1 MRLCGFDAGLN
12 QPLFLI
18 AGPCVIE
25 SPEMALNTASKLKE
39 ICNELGI
46 NFIYKS
52 SYDKANRSS
61 GKSFR
66 GFGLDA
72 GLKILSEVKAQLG
85 VPVLTDVHS
94 IEEIAPVAAVVD
106 VLQTPAFLCRQTDF
120 IHAVAKCGRPVNIKK
135 GQFLSPWDMQNV
147 VEKAREASGVDNIMV
162 CERGASFGY
171 NNLVSDMRS
180 LAVMR
185 NTGCPVVFD
194 ATHSVQLPGG
204 QGTASGG
211 QREFVP
217 VLARAAVAAGIS
229 GLFMETHPN
238 PSKALSDG
246 PNAFPLGHL
255 KALLQT
261 LKVLDETV
269 KQQGLIEEKIDLK
282 NV

>member
-1 MRLCGFDAGLN
+1 LQILEK
-12 QPLFLI
+12 
-18 AGPCVIE
+18 V
-25 SPEMALNTASKLKE
+25 
-39 ICNELGI
+39 
-46 NFIYKS
+46 
-52 SYDKANRSS
+52 
-61 GKSFR
+61 
-66 GFGLDA
+66 
-72 GLKILSEVKAQLG
+72 KIQIG

-94 IEEIAPVAAVVD
+94 TDEIAPVAAVVD

-120 IHAVAKCGRPVNIKK
+120 IHAAAASGKPVNIKK
-135 GQFLSPWDMQNV
+135 GQFLSPWDMKNV
-147 VEKAREASGVDNIMV
+147 VDKAREVSGADNIMV

-204 QGTASGG
+204 QGTSSGG

-217 VLARAAVAAGIS
+217 VLARAAIAAGVA
-229 GLFMETHPN
+229 GVFMETHPN

-255 KALLQT
+255 KELLRT
-261 LKVLDETV
+261 LSVLDKIV
-269 KQQGLIEEKIDLK
+269 KQQGLIEEKIDLR
-282 NV
+282 NI